1 MKRTGADK
9 IIDGRVLIVGMLLSL
24 WFGLVGVRAIYL
36 QAFHDDWLSEKASS
50 QYEKTY
56 QQMGKRGTIYDRNL
70 REMAVSIDAM
80 SIAARPRLIKD
91 PAKTATVLASILDL
105 DKKSIL
111 QRLTSKQRFVW
122 LDRQATPRETEAL
135 IASPIEGISFQ
146 PEHQRFYPSRT
157 LAAQVMGFAGIDG
170 RGLEGIEFH
179 FDQYLKG
186 DSRNFTMLKDALG
199 RGFSPDEA
207 DTGVPAGNNL
217 ILTIDQAVQ
226 YFVEQ
231 ALAEAVKNA
240 EARSGMALVMSPKT
254 GAILALAH
262 YPLLNPNAY
271 EEVPREVRRN
281 RAITDPF
288 EPGSTMKMFTAA
300 AAIEHGGINENDVFF
315 CEEGDYKIGKH
326 TIHDTHSYGA
336 LTLQRIVQV
345 SSNIGATKVS
355 QRMGKE
361 ALYNTLTAFGFG
373 EKTGIDCPGE
383 SAGSLPPLDRW
394 KGIDAAVIAF
404 GQGVSVS
411 AVQLIAAVSAIAND
425 GVLMR
430 PYIVQAI
437 TDSSGGIIKRFSPQT
452 VRQAISPATARTV
465 SRILETVTQEGGTG
479 TAAALETVRVAGKTG
494 TAQKTDDTGHY
505 ARGKFNSSFVGFF
518 PVETP
523 QATILVIVDEPKK
536 GHYGGT
542 VAAPAFKKIA
552 IELINYLNTGTE
564 RLKDGLTAELE
575 RKARG

>member
-1 MKRTGADK
+1 MKKTDTDR
-9 IIDGRVLIVGMLLSL
+9 IDMRVLVVGVFLSL

-36 QAFHDDWLSEKASS
+36 QAFHDDWLSEKASR

-56 QQMGKRGTIYDRNL
+56 QQMGKRGTIFDRNL

-80 SIAARPRLIKD
+80 SIAVRPRQIKD
-91 PAKTATVLASILDL
+91 VAKTATVLADILDL
-105 DKKSIL
+105 DKTDIVK
-111 QRLTSKQRFVW
+111 RLSSKQRFVW
-122 LDRQATPRETEAL
+122 LDRQATPHETKAL
-135 IASPIEGISFQ
+135 MASPIEGISFQ

-157 LAAQVMGFAGIDG
+157 LAAQVVGYAGIDG
-170 RGLEGIEFH
+170 RGLDGIEFQ
-179 FDQYLKG
+179 FDTYLKG
-186 DSRNFTMLKDALG
+186 DARNCTVLKDALG

-207 DTGVPAGNNL
+207 DTVAPSGDNL

-240 EARSGMALVMSPKT
+240 EAQSGMAIVMEPKT
-254 GAILALAH
+254 GAVLALAH

-271 EEVPREVRRN
+271 GEFPREVRRN

-300 AAIEHGGINENDVFF
+300 AAIERGGMTENDTFF
-315 CEEGDYKIGKH
+315 CEEGKYKVGKH
-326 TIHDTHSYGA
+326 VIHDTHSYGQ
-336 LTLQRIVQV
+336 LSLQRIVQV
-345 SSNIGATKVS
+345 SSNIGAAKLA
-355 QRMGKE
+355 QQMGKE
-361 ALYNTLTAFGFG
+361 ALYNTLSAFGFG

-383 SAGSLPPLDRW
+383 SAGSLLPLDRW
-394 KGIDAAVIAF
+394 KSIDAAVIAF
-404 GQGVSVS
+404 GQGVSAS
-411 AVQLIAAVSAIAND
+411 AIQLISAVSAIANE
-425 GVLMR
+425 GILMK

-437 TDSSGGIIKRFSPQT
+437 TDANGGIIKRYSPQA

-465 SRILETVTQEGGTG
+465 SRILETVTQEGGTA

-494 TAQKTDDTGHY
+494 TAQKTDGSGHY
-505 ARGKFNSSFVGFF
+505 ARGKFNSSFVGYF
-518 PVETP
+518 PAENP
-523 QATILVIVDEPKK
+523 QAAILVVIDEPKK

-552 IELINYLNTGTE
+552 LELINYLNTEPE
-564 RLKDGLTAELE
+564 RSRDGLTAELG
-575 RKARG
+575 RGARG

>member
-1 MKRTGADK
+1 MKRADSDK
-9 IIDGRVLIVGMLLSL
+9 TIDKRALVVGLLLSF
-24 WFGLVGVRAIYL
+24 WFGLVGVRAVYL

-80 SIAARPRLIKD
+80 SIAARPRQIKD
-91 PAKTATVLASILDL
+91 VAKTATALAGILDL
-105 DKKSIL
+105 DKNAIL

-122 LDRQATPRETEAL
+122 LDRQATPRETNAL
-135 IASPIEGISFQ
+135 IANPIEGISFQ

-157 LAAQVMGFAGIDG
+157 LAAQVVGFAGIDG

-179 FDQYLKG
+179 FDEFLKG
-186 DSRNFTMLKDALG
+186 DARNCTVLKDALG

-207 DTGVPAGNNL
+207 DTVVPAGNNL
-217 ILTIDQAVQ
+217 ILNIDQAVQ

-240 EARSGMALVMSPKT
+240 EARSGMAIVMSPKT

-262 YPLLNPNAY
+262 FPLLNPNAY
-271 EEVPREVRRN
+271 DDVPREVRRN

-300 AAIEHGGINENDVFF
+300 AAIEHGGMNENDVFF
-315 CEEGDYKIGKH
+315 CEEGDYKVGKH
-326 TIHDTHSYGA
+326 TIHDTHSYGS

-345 SSNIGATKVS
+345 SSNIGATKLAH
-355 QRMGKE
+355 RMGNE
-361 ALYNTLTAFGFG
+361 ALYRTLTAFGFG

-383 SAGSLPPLDRW
+383 SAGSLLPLERW
-394 KGIDAAVIAF
+394 KSIDAAVIAF
-404 GQGVSVS
+404 GQGVSAS
-411 AVQLIAAVSAIAND
+411 AVQLIAAVSALAND
-425 GVLMR
+425 GVLMK

-437 TDSSGGIIKRFSPQT
+437 TDSSGGIVKRFSPQI
-452 VRQAISPATARTV
+452 VRQAVSPATARTV

-479 TAAALETVRVAGKTG
+479 TAAAIESVRVAGKTG
-494 TAQKTDDTGHY
+494 TAQKTDETGRY
-505 ARGKFNSSFVGFF
+505 AKGKFNSSFVGFI
-518 PVETP
+518 PAENP
-523 QATILVIVDEPKK
+523 QASILVILDEPKK

-552 IELINYLNTGTE
+552 MELMNYLNTGTE
-564 RLKDGLTAELE
+564 RSKEGLTAELG
-575 RKARG
+575 RGVRG

>member
-1 MKRTGADK
+1 MRQKGADR
-9 IIDGRVLIVGMLLSL
+9 IIDKRAMVVGLLLSL
-24 WFGLVGVRAIYL
+24 WFGLVGGRAIYL
-36 QAFHDDWLSEKASS
+36 QAFHDDWLSEKASR

-56 QQMGKRGTIYDRNL
+56 QQTGKRGTIYDRNL

-91 PAKTATVLASILDL
+91 VAKTATALAGILDI
-105 DKKSIL
+105 DKDSIL
-111 QRLTSKQRFVW
+111 QRLSSKQRFVW

-135 IASPIEGISFQ
+135 MASPIAGISFQ

-179 FDQYLKG
+179 FDEYLKG
-186 DSRNFTMLKDALG
+186 DAKNCTELKDALG
-199 RGFSPDEA
+199 RRFSPDEA
-207 DTGVPAGNNL
+207 DTVVPAGNNL

-231 ALAEAVKNA
+231 ALAEAIKNA
-240 EARSGMALVMSPKT
+240 EARSGMAIVMSPKT

-271 EEVPREVRRN
+271 DDVPREVRRN

-300 AAIEHGGINENDVFF
+300 AAIDRGGINENDVFF

-345 SSNIGATKVS
+345 SSNIGATKLAH
-355 QRMGKE
+355 RMGNE
-361 ALYNTLTAFGFG
+361 ALYKTLTAFGFG

-383 SAGSLPPLDRW
+383 SSGSLLPLDRW
-394 KGIDAAVIAF
+394 KSIDAAVIAF
-404 GQGVSVS
+404 GQGISVS
-411 AVQLIAAVSAIAND
+411 AVQLITAVSAIAND

-437 TDSSGGIIKRFSPQT
+437 TDSSGGIVKSYSPHI

-494 TAQKTDDTGHY
+494 TAQKTDETGRY

-518 PVETP
+518 PVENP
-523 QATILVIVDEPKK
+523 QAAILVVIDEPRK

-552 IELINYLNTGTE
+552 LELMNYLNRGSE
-564 RLKDGLTAELE
+564 RSNDGLTAELG
-575 RKARG
+575 RGVRG